1 MAAVS
6 TNFTLYPPIVDTYMP
21 AFLNTDTCKIYFSLS
36 SYNSLED
43 IGGLQYIVKRQ
54 NNNVTALKGSRQMMS
69 LSKEKIKKDWNESGE
84 VRYYFEINPSDIIGG
99 QFEINTYYKVQIRF
113 IDNDK
118 NITIPS
124 NDIDIN
130 AWNQKHLMNLSEW
143 STACLIRGILQP
155 NIYLQNFD
163 TERDTAIASG
173 KETYLTAPQVL
184 DIVGRMFF
192 NDANQKTSEGEN
204 LKSYQIRIWNADSD
218 FTEAE
223 CLDDSGIIYVDQF
236 SNENSI
242 NYSIKYNFV
251 IEQSYVLYINFE
263 TNNLYKGV
271 KKYSFKIK
279 DAILDALKGKFT
291 LETYSEAGAVKIK
304 LLADDDYSGNIS
316 IRRTSS
322 ESGFQVW
329 EDVKTQIWNFS
340 QNKELTFEDCTIKS
354 GVFYK
359 YGIQKRSSSGLR
371 GALLIAQE
379 TIEKEGEESQP
390 EETTD
395 AVAMVVF
402 DDMFLTRDN
411 KQLRIQFDP
420 QISSFGYQISEAK
433 LDTIGSQFPFIRR
446 NGKMKYREFPIS
458 GQITHLS
465 DIYNYLT
472 YDVEHK
478 REDSCNTPEEEYFI
492 PINSLI
498 SKEESYTYFDKENN
512 TRNKDVLKLYEQY
525 NLDNNITNYN
535 DYIWERNYREAV
547 MDFLYDNTAKLFRTT
562 TEGNILVKLTNIS
575 FTPNQQL
582 GRLIYNFSATA
593 TEVAEPTY
601 NNYIEHGIMTGTSTV
616 KDVVNNLTEETINLT
631 LDLKKQT
638 PTEAEKEQWELD
650 PRPSDVITAITN
662 SLNSTID
669 TKNFI
674 LYAIQQIKW
683 LKIEFESPTKR
694 IIFKD
699 GIPSIATSV
708 EDITQKEN
716 EQTTISTAPTSS
728 ALAYGYIA
736 TLNGEHRFINKN
748 GVYEIVDEENLD
760 ITSLGFP
767 VDEKV
772 IITCQFI
779 KGEGEDIERM
789 NNIEYSYQKLAQ
801 IDARM
806 SPKHDFIQ
814 NIKDKYNIL
823 DTDFIQQV
831 SSISALD
838 IEAPA
843 GAVFYLRFYGM
854 EEGKFNKYIIG
865 ETGRLR
871 IEEKNLN
878 IIEGYYD
885 GVLLHS
891 TDNPLPKANEYT
903 NFGMV
908 LIGENQNNLKKE
920 RQLYS
925 LSENSEILTAQLHE
939 SIENVNS
946 VSQIVTISSDFEF
959 EADEIGY
966 GIIIEAASGY
976 YLPYNC
982 VDLFVDPLTDIITHE
997 DGSSDI
1003 HIKPKSDILITFRC
1017 ELTGKEN

>member
-21 AFLNTDTCKIYFSLS
+21 AFLNTDTCKIYLSLS

-69 LSKEKIKKDWNESGE
+69 LSKDKIKKDWNESGE
-84 VRYYFEINPSDIIGG
+84 VRYYFEINPSDITGG

-113 IDNDK
+113 IDKD
-118 NITIPS
+118 TVVPS

-204 LKSYQIRIWNADSD
+204 LKSYQIRIWDADSD
-218 FTEAE
+218 FTEKE
-223 CLDDSGIIYVDQF
+223 CLDDSGIIYIDQF
-236 SNENSI
+236 SNENNI

-251 IEQSYVLYINFE
+251 IEQSYVMYINFE

-279 DAILDALKGKFT
+279 DAILEALKGKLT
-291 LETYSEAGAVKIK
+291 LEAYNEAGAVKIK
-304 LLADDDYSGNIS
+304 FLADDDYSGNIS

-340 QNKELTFEDCTIKS
+340 QDKELTFEDCTIKS

-371 GALLIAQE
+371 GTLSIAQE
-379 TIEKEGEESQP
+379 MIETEGEENQP
-390 EETTD
+390 ETTD
-395 AVAMVVF
+395 AVVMIAF

-465 DIYNYLT
+465 NIVNNLIKG
-472 YDVEHK
+472 ERI
-478 REDSCNTPEEEYFI
+478 REDSCRTKETDYFQEK
-492 PINSLI
+492 NLLI
-498 SKEESYTYFDKENN
+498 TKDEFYSYKKKSKHDIDIDIKKDYYDKYN
-512 TRNKDVLKLYEQY
+512 EQY
-525 NLDNNITNYN
+525 NINNYN
-535 DYIWERNYREAV
+535 DYIWERDYREAV

-601 NNYIEHGIMTGTSTV
+601 SNYIEHGIITGTSTV
-616 KDVVNNLTEETINLT
+616 KDVVNNLTEEMINLT
-631 LDLKKQT
+631 LDLKKQV
-638 PTEAEKEQWELD
+638 PTEEEKEQWELD

-662 SLNSTID
+662 SLNSIID
-669 TKNFI
+669 TKSFT
-674 LYAIQQIKW
+674 LYTIQQIKW

-699 GIPSIATSV
+699 GVPSIATSI
-708 EDITQKEN
+708 EDIVQKEN
-716 EQTTISTAPTSS
+716 EQTTVTTAPTSS

-736 TLNGEHRFINKN
+736 TINGEHRFINKN

-772 IITCQFI
+772 MITCQFI
-779 KGEGEDIERM
+779 KGEGEDIEQM
-789 NNIEYSYQKLAQ
+789 NKIEYSYQKLAQ
-801 IDARM
+801 IDTRI

-814 NIKDKYNIL
+814 DIKDKYNIL
-823 DTDFIQQV
+823 DADFIQQV
-831 SSISALD
+831 SSISTLD
-838 IEAPA
+838 IEAPT
-843 GAVFYLRFYGM
+843 GAVFYLRFGDEN
-854 EEGKFNKYIIG
+854 EEGNLNKYIIG

-871 IEEKNLN
+871 LEDENLN

-885 GVLLHS
+885 GILLHS
-891 TDNPLPKANEYT
+891 TDNPRPRDSEYT
-903 NFGMV
+903 NFNTV

-925 LSENSEILTAQLHE
+925 LSENSEVLTVQLHE
-939 SIENVNS
+939 SVESVDN
-946 VSQIVTISSDFEF
+946 VSQIVTISSDSEF

-982 VDLFVDPLTDIITHE
+982 VDLFVDPLTDIITHK
-997 DGSSDI
+997 DGSSDV

-1017 ELTGKEN
+1017 ELTGKES

>member
-1 MAAVS
+1 MAVVS

-69 LSKEKIKKDWNESGE
+69 LSKDRIKKDWNESGE

-113 IDNDK
+113 IDKD
-118 NITIPS
+118 TVVPF

-130 AWNQKHLMNLSEW
+130 VWNQKHLMNLSEW

-173 KETYLTAPQVL
+173 KETYLAASQVL

-204 LKSYQIRIWNADSD
+204 LKSYQIRVWDADSD
-218 FTEAE
+218 FTEEE

-236 SNENSI
+236 SNENNI

-251 IEQSYVLYINFE
+251 IEQSYVMYINFE

-291 LETYSEAGAVKIK
+291 LETYNEAGAVKIIFS
-304 LLADDDYSGNIS
+304 ADDNYSGNIS

-340 QNKELTFEDCTIKS
+340 QDKELTFEDYTIKS

-371 GALLIAQE
+371 GTLLIAQE
-379 TIEKEGEESQP
+379 TIEKEGEESQL
-390 EETTD
+390 ETTD
-395 AVAMVVF
+395 AVVMIVF

-465 DIYNYLT
+465 NIVNNLIKG
-472 YDVEHK
+472 ERI
-478 REDSCNTPEEEYFI
+478 REDSCGTKETDYFQEK
-492 PINSLI
+492 NLLI
-498 SKEESYTYFDKENN
+498 TKDEFYSYKKKSNYGQDIDIKKDYYDKYN
-512 TRNKDVLKLYEQY
+512 EQY
-525 NLDNNITNYN
+525 NINNYN
-535 DYIWERNYREAV
+535 DYIWERDYREAV

-601 NNYIEHGIMTGTSTV
+601 NNYIEHGIITGTSTV
-616 KDVVNNLTEETINLT
+616 KDVVNNLTEEMISLT
-631 LDLKKQT
+631 LDLKKQI
-638 PTEAEKEQWELD
+638 PTEEEKEQWELD

-662 SLNSTID
+662 SLNPIID
-669 TKNFI
+669 TKSFT
-674 LYAIQQIKW
+674 LYTIQQIKW

-699 GIPSIATSV
+699 GVPSVATSI
-708 EDITQKEN
+708 EDMVQKEN
-716 EQTTISTAPTSS
+716 EQTTVTTAPASS

-767 VDEKV
+767 VDEK
-772 IITCQFI
+772 IMITCQFI
-779 KGEGEDIERM
+779 KGEGEDIEQM
-789 NNIEYSYQKLAQ
+789 NKIEYSYQKLAQ
-801 IDARM
+801 IDTRI

-814 NIKDKYNIL
+814 DIKDKYNIL
-823 DTDFIQQV
+823 DADFIQQV
-831 SSISALD
+831 SSISTLD
-838 IEAPA
+838 IEAPT
-843 GAVFYLRFYGM
+843 GAVFYLRFGDEN
-854 EEGKFNKYIIG
+854 EEGNLNKYIIG

-871 IEEKNLN
+871 LEDENLN

-885 GVLLHS
+885 GILLHS
-891 TDNPLPKANEYT
+891 TDNPRPRDSEYT
-903 NFGMV
+903 NFDTV

-925 LSENSEILTAQLHE
+925 LSENSDVFTVQLHD
-939 SIENVNS
+939 SVENVDS
-946 VSQIVTISSDFEF
+946 VSQIVTISSDSEF
-959 EADEIGY
+959 EANKIGY
-966 GIIIEAASGY
+966 GIIIESASGY

-982 VDLFVDPLTDIITHE
+982 MDLFVDPLTDIVTYE